1 MKSKSSPFRVA
12 PTYSVAQYALDN
24 NVGHAIAKRILE
36 QMVKSGVA
44 KRLPSNNGQ
53 GSSYSLPPPLLLWH
67 DPFCFTEREYESV
80 DDINAW
86 MRGAQLT

>member
-1 MKSKSSPFRVA
+1 MKSKSNPFRVA

-36 QMVKSGVA
+36 HMADSGVA
-44 KRLPSNNGQ
+44 TRLPSCNGQ
-53 GSSYSLPPPLLLWH
+53 GSSYRLPRPLLLWH
-67 DPFCFTEREYESV
+67 DPFCFTERKYEPV

-86 MRGAQLT
+86 LRGAQLT

>member
-12 PTYSVAQYALDN
+12 PTYSVTQYALDN
-24 NVGHAIAKRILE
+24 NIGHTIAKRVLE
-36 QMVKSGVA
+36 QMANSGIA
-44 KRLPSNNGQ
+44 TRLPSDNGQ
-53 GSSYSLPPPLLLWH
+53 GYSYRLPPPLLLWH
-67 DPFCFTEREYESV
+67 DPFCFTERKYDPV